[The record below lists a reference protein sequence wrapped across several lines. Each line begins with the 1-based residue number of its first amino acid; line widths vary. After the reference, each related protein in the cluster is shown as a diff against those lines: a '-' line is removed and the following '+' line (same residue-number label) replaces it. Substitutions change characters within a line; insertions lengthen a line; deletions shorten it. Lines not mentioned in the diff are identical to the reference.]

1 VEFVLRLDRV
11 LYDAVF
17 MLMVLMVRGWSHGVQ
32 GPDLFG
38 FVVACVYSWYRD
50 I

>member
-1 VEFVLRLDRV
+1 MLRLDR
-11 LYDAVF
+11 LWYDAVF

-32 GPDLFG
+32 GGGLSG